1 MPPIPYPDQR
11 HIKYISVSYIFTL
24 FFIALRRLKYSR
36 TDSVIKKGSCKIENI
51 YSCSS
56 CARNLIRRPVFHLY
70 RDFMTYDLHR

>member
-36 TDSVIKKGSCKIENI
+36 TDSVIRKAPARLKIYI
-51 YSCSS
+51 
-56 CARNLIRRPVFHLY
+56 PVPPTLGIS
-70 RDFMTYDLHR
+70 

>member
-11 HIKYISVSYIFTL
+11 HIKYISVHIHIILYRPASSKIQQNRQCY
-24 FFIALRRLKYSR
+24 
-36 TDSVIKKGSCKIENI
+36 KKGSCKIENI